1 MESVEPMP
9 GRPIKSLTEW
19 FDELNLEDKL
29 MLHKKMIKIDNKRAK
44 KHHLEINEQMLSRIT
59 KSIGRTREN

>member
-29 MLHKKMIKIDNKRAK
+29 MLHKKMIKTDNKRVK
-44 KHHLEINEQMLSRIT
+44 KHYLEMNEQIVNQ
-59 KSIGRTREN
+59 IHNQE